1 MLARVLAASKR
12 APRQRALL
20 LFPRMEDVYLD
31 NAATSHPKPPS
42 VRAAMLRFMDEV
54 HASAGRGAYA
64 EARAAGL
71 LLDQVR
77 LSLATLLEVSAPER
91 ILFTLNC
98 SDALNL
104 GLKGLLRPGDRV
116 VTSVM
121 EHNSI
126 LRPLAALEERLGI
139 SVVRVPADAEG
150 LVSMPAL
157 AAALREPTRLVAL
170 QHASNVSGTLQPVAE
185 AAQLARAAGAFMLV
199 DAAQTLGSVPLAPEA
214 LGIDLLAFPGHKSLL
229 GPLGTGALWVSPRV
243 DLATVREGG
252 TGSRSEEAVQ
262 PFLWPD
268 RHEAGSHNLVGLA
281 GLGAGVDWILQ
292 RGVEELTAA
301 KRVLMLRLLDH
312 LAGLEGVRLHGP
324 ARADGRVG
332 VFSCTVGRHM
342 PEPAGRLL
350 DDLHGVKVRS
360 GLHCAPFAHQAL
372 GTFPAGTVR
381 LSIGPFTT
389 AAELDHAARALA
401 DVASRPAS

>member
-1 MLARVLAASKR
+1 MLARALAPSKH
-12 APRQRALL
+12 APRCRALL

-42 VRAAMLRFMDEV
+42 VRAAMLRFMDDV

-64 EARAAGL
+64 EARAAGA

-77 LSLATLLEVSAPER
+77 SSLATLLGVSAPER
-91 ILFTLNC
+91 LLFTLNC

-104 GLKGLLRPGDRV
+104 ALKGILRPGDRV

-139 SVVRVPADAEG
+139 SVVRVPADHEG
-150 LVSMPAL
+150 LISTEAV
-157 AAALREPTRLVAL
+157 AAALCEPTRLVAL
-170 QHASNVSGTLQPVAE
+170 QHASNVSGTLQPVA
-185 AAQLARAAGAFMLV
+185 AVAGLARAAGAFMLV
-199 DAAQTLGSVPLAPEA
+199 DAAQTLGSVPLAPEQV
-214 LGIDLLAFPGHKSLL
+214 GIDLLAFPGHKSLL
-229 GPLGTGALWVSPRV
+229 GPLGTGGLWVSPRV

-262 PFLWPD
+262 PSFWPD

-281 GLGAGVDWILQ
+281 GLAASVEWILQ
-292 RGVEELTAA
+292 RGVEDITAT
-301 KRVLMLRLLDH
+301 KQRLMRRFLEQ

-324 ARADGRVG
+324 ARAEGRVG
-332 VFSCTVGRHM
+332 VFSCTVGRHA
-342 PEPAGRLL
+342 PEAAGRLL

-372 GTFPAGTVR
+372 GTFPTGTVR

-389 AAELDHAARALA
+389 AAELDRAARALA
-401 DVASRPAS
+401 DVASRRAS